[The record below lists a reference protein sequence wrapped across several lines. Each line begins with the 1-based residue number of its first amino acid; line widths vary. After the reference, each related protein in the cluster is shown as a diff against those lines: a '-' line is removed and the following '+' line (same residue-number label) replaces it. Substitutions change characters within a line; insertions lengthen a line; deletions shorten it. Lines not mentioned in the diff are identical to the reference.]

1 VRKQTSHS
9 RPEYNFSSL
18 VRINMYTY
26 IRKCAYTSTY
36 TYIHTNIER
45 YTHPHICIYVTHFQ
59 KDETRNRTQNGNCK
73 VLLFSFQMGHFK
85 WYLRRFPFLILDPF
99 HNDYVHFHHLLH
111 ITDICLYI
119 RLTRGKQTASD
130 RAWPPFSP
138 ASWSCVSVPGS
149 GTRKS
154 C

>member
-1 VRKQTSHS
+1 
-9 RPEYNFSSL
+9 
-18 VRINMYTY
+18 MYIY
-26 IRKCAYTSTY
+26 E
-36 TYIHTNIER
+36 YIHIYSHEHR
-45 YTHPHICIYVTHFQ
+45 KIYKYIDSQWHKYVYILLLIYTHPHICIYVTHFQ
-59 KDETRNRTQNGNCK
+59 KDETRNGTQNGNCK

-99 HNDYVHFHHLLH
+99 HNDYVHIHHLLH

-119 RLTRGKQTASD
+119 RITRGKQTASD

-138 ASWSCVSVPGS
+138 ASWLCVSVPGS
-149 GTRKS
+149 GTRNS